1 MSFFTLVAVFI
12 FEHIQ
17 PLPYR
22 LVVLTPL
29 SRLAAALEL
38 RLNGGEA
45 GHGRIAWLLACGGT
59 VVFVGGVYFALYAMS
74 PLLAWVW
81 NILMLY
87 LSMGFR
93 EHNERFNEIQFALRM
108 DDLPSARQGLAA
120 WRGIEVERLSASEV
134 AGRAIETLLCLSLR
148 HVFGVLACFVLLP
161 GPCGAVLYRVAA
173 VLGER
178 WRDDHDEGLAAF
190 RRFAQRAFGLI
201 DAGAARVTAATF
213 AVVGNFEDAVYCWR
227 TLMPNENTVSASEAI
242 VLSAGAGALGIRLS
256 GLGDDASA
264 QDSGRSEPPGLRA
277 PDVDAMQS
285 ALGLLWRGLFLW
297 LILFLLTGVAR
308 FLAA

>member
-22 LVVLTPL
+22 LVVWAPL
-29 SRLAAALEL
+29 ARLAAALEL

-45 GHGRIAWLLACGGT
+45 GHGRIAWLLACGGA
-59 VVFVGGVYFALYAMS
+59 VVFVGGVYFALDAMS

-87 LSMGFR
+87 LAMGFR

-108 DDLPSARQGLAA
+108 DDLPSARQGLAM

-173 VLGER
+173 VFGEL
-178 WRDDHDEGLAAF
+178 WRDGKEGEPVVF
-190 RRFAQRAFGLI
+190 RRFAQRAFDLI
-201 DAGAARVTAATF
+201 DAWAARATAATF

-227 TLMPNENTVSASEAI
+227 TSTLNGGAVSASEAT

-256 GLGDDASA
+256 GFGDEASA
-264 QDSGRSEPPGLRA
+264 QDGGRLEPPGLRA

-285 ALGLLWRGLFLW
+285 ALGLIWRGLFLW